1 MQKVGIVMLGG
12 RGVSKSVW
20 LCQLLFEWS
29 WLESDFW
36 SGEIHLHTFS
46 TRLRLRRCIFQ
57 EVRSTLANRVRAR
70 LSDVDLSDWSSC
82 SRSIALTAVRVQEA
96 MLWVYYIQFFFSTS
110 TGIHAWQTSHRP
122 IPIPNS
128 LTTHHLVLLDCR
140 AASLMLSQ
148 DMSRSRCTV
157 TVTFF
162 GLMDLSNQ
170 ASAVCLERPSHFHT
184 LSKHKTRQ
192 TKNIT
197 KKHLA
202 LTTTLS
208 CSCLPIWEFWAFKLR
223 ATMFHL
229 HHRNIMFQF
238 LKAFFIVT
246 VDQNNSVQPLQTL
259 CH

>member
-1 MQKVGIVMLGG
+1 MLCHSNCLQRIVLLMELLFLKSFNWLRFNKGQSSIDWKMRQNKALKREREREMQKVGVVMSGG

-57 EVRSTLANRVRAR
+57 EVQSTLATRVRAR

-128 LTTHHLVLLDCR
+128 LPTHHLVLLDCH
-140 AASLMLSQ
+140 AASLSQRMLSQ

-192 TKNIT
+192 TK
-197 KKHLA
+197 K
-202 LTTTLS
+202 
-208 CSCLPIWEFWAFKLR
+208 
-223 ATMFHL
+223 
-229 HHRNIMFQF
+229 
-238 LKAFFIVT
+238 
-246 VDQNNSVQPLQTL
+246 
-259 CH
+259 